1 MTTPW
6 INALRLSSC
15 DAQIADRVRIAAQP
29 VSDLSRIEAGM
40 GGPLL
45 REAFR
50 SFYEPS
56 VQDLKLIREIVSA
69 GAAYACHAYP
79 SIEHYRLTAQ
89 CRMNAAPE
97 AATRML
103 TGHSGVGK
111 SALLAA
117 VQRMLHTDQTLDTGP
132 DLAPFTMVLAAH
144 VRMCT
149 KISAAD
155 LLVALAE
162 CAGVELEVKR
172 TSGAIVEH
180 LRQRLYQRSLLLVL
194 ADEMQFVAR
203 SENASAFIAQLLA
216 RLSGFGAPV
225 FYAANYSLGHKLKA
239 RPPEDRSRF
248 LAEPLIMLPL
258 LPEDEGFAQFVS
270 GAKTIFGDALDFE
283 VEQHGEEFHAMTG
296 GLRRMMARLFVGGY
310 RVAADER
317 RSVEHELRVTM
328 EHLRA
333 AYKSTQ
339 YGEDRAIVEACQ
351 QAALGSKANQA
362 YVCPFELS
370 PSEQLRLRRVSE
382 AHQRAALNTA
392 VNRHMMTAP
401 EREVARVQAASKRRS
416 EPASEDR
423 KTSRPKQALTAESL
437 LKNVVV
443 RLPPSNA

>member
-132 DLAPFTMVLAAH
+132 DLAPFPMVLAAH

-162 CAGVELEVKR
+162 CAGASGPSSTR
-172 TSGAIVEH
+172 T
-180 LRQRLYQRSLLLVL
+180 
-194 ADEMQFVAR
+194 M
-203 SENASAFIAQLLA
+203 
-216 RLSGFGAPV
+216 
-225 FYAANYSLGHKLKA
+225 
-239 RPPEDRSRF
+239 
-248 LAEPLIMLPL
+248 
-258 LPEDEGFAQFVS
+258 
-270 GAKTIFGDALDFE
+270 
-283 VEQHGEEFHAMTG
+283 
-296 GLRRMMARLFVGGY
+296 
-310 RVAADER
+310 
-317 RSVEHELRVTM
+317 
-328 EHLRA
+328 
-333 AYKSTQ
+333 
-339 YGEDRAIVEACQ
+339 
-351 QAALGSKANQA
+351 
-362 YVCPFELS
+362 
-370 PSEQLRLRRVSE
+370 
-382 AHQRAALNTA
+382 
-392 VNRHMMTAP
+392 
-401 EREVARVQAASKRRS
+401 
-416 EPASEDR
+416 
-423 KTSRPKQALTAESL
+423 
-437 LKNVVV
+437 
-443 RLPPSNA
+443 